1 MDLEPAVFE
10 KTSARAIAAS
20 VKLLTFYVNR
30 AGKASS
36 ERDRAKLERAKSELR
51 ALFHRPAPKKWRT
64 RRARRRFLHGSLET
78 GGLPWK
84 RCGAR
89 KTGSTSIAMSGSTV
103 CASTSAWR

>member
-36 ERDRAKLERAKSELR
+36 ERDRAELERAKSELR
-51 ALFHRPAPKKWRT
+51 ALFHRPAPKK
-64 RRARRRFLHGSLET
+64 
-78 GGLPWK
+78 
-84 RCGAR
+84 
-89 KTGSTSIAMSGSTV
+89 
-103 CASTSAWR
+103 